1 MEKRVLRRLHTRIVG
16 MGSICGGIPS
26 SMAEVFLRSLPP
38 PAELDPAKYRRFER
52 EEALRSRL
60 PPSSTAPE
68 PFYDIVHGAAG
79 HKHVALI
86 TREGNLITFG
96 DNRYGQ
102 TAAPVEEQAPS
113 CCDEPTYDRQRPAVA
128 RRVTQEVSAA
138 PLYIDLD
145 GAFARGE
152 TRVVCGSNY
161 TIVYQPGGR
170 RAIAFGNNH
179 VGQLGIGHKNPV
191 SAVRGFAEWNL
202 AAEWWG
208 GNSSV
213 IHTVTCGFNH
223 AVLQLSSGALLS
235 FGSNTWGELGIGTTV
250 SPVEPTPIRFFK
262 EKGIRVVKAVAGNSF
277 SLFLTADG
285 RVYGC
290 GATNAGQL
298 PPNEFEPAPIPLT
311 RSFQQGGKTEGS
323 QNGCGGPQKLIRIK
337 DIACVGSMAVF
348 VSCKNELFV
357 QGALPDYGYQVP
369 SPRFQLVDQQQAI
382 NHFTAAMA
390 SATEGSG
397 ALQVQHACGGGF
409 DIVRLVQGPSTLLV
423 VYKNGCIAG
432 LGANA
437 EGQLQ
442 NIRKSRRGREVNLAK
457 AFVASGLLPVCFPS
471 EPLTISEDA
480 RTSPWFTC
488 GMGFTLL
495 FDNNE
500 VYAVSEQP
508 KPIELPPPAPPPGR
522 TVTNAGQQQGRR

>member
-26 SMAEVFLRSLPP
+26 PMAEVFLRSLPP

-223 AVLQLSSGALLS
+223 AVLQLSSGALLHS
-235 FGSNTWGELGIGTTV
+235 AATRGV
-250 SPVEPTPIRFFK
+250 SWALARP
-262 EKGIRVVKAVAGNSF
+262 
-277 SLFLTADG
+277 
-285 RVYGC
+285 C
-290 GATNAGQL
+290 L
-298 PPNEFEPAPIPLT
+298 PW
-311 RSFQQGGKTEGS
+311 S
-323 QNGCGGPQKLIRIK
+323 QRP
-337 DIACVGSMAVF
+337 F
-348 VSCKNELFV
+348 
-357 QGALPDYGYQVP
+357 
-369 SPRFQLVDQQQAI
+369 
-382 NHFTAAMA
+382 A
-390 SATEGSG
+390 S
-397 ALQVQHACGGGF
+397 
-409 DIVRLVQGPSTLLV
+409 
-423 VYKNGCIAG
+423 
-432 LGANA
+432 
-437 EGQLQ
+437 
-442 NIRKSRRGREVNLAK
+442 SRRRGYE
-457 AFVASGLLPVCFPS
+457 
-471 EPLTISEDA
+471 
-480 RTSPWFTC
+480 W
-488 GMGFTLL
+488 
-495 FDNNE
+495 
-500 VYAVSEQP
+500 
-508 KPIELPPPAPPPGR
+508 
-522 TVTNAGQQQGRR
+522 